1 MIVLFYIATSATI
14 AIGIGVCMMM
24 LERIKRLEGRLYR
37 YENRIR
43 SLNDDVLRLASTQ
56 KYIAEGLSETI
67 TIVSQQTEAIA
78 DHAKALDARFE
89 SREVVQ

>member
-1 MIVLFYIATSATI
+1 MILYFYIASSATI
-14 AIGIGVCMMM
+14 AIGIAVCMMM
-24 LERIKRLEGRLYR
+24 LERIKRLERFFNR
-37 YENRIR
+37 HENRIR
-43 SLNDDVLRLASTQ
+43 SIEDDLLRLASTQ